1 MRGKKITRQLS
12 KFLETDDFDQDLG
25 ELTALLAEK
34 QISLP
39 KETLLSGLGDFLD
52 AVEKAYEQSEKMLS
66 IANHSLYLSSEELNQ
81 KNKNLHQTQ
90 ALIRDMLNSL
100 PEGFMIFDRQGN
112 CTSLVSRKA
121 LDLMEKNPEGMSLP
135 ASLGIHDSAEAESL
149 LDWYNFLFEEKMP
162 FEDLADL
169 GPKRLNHSD
178 PGRHIHL
185 HFKPIRNEE
194 SRLHSVVMIAIDMTA
209 EIQAIAEAELMRSR
223 SEMILHRHQN
233 PQGFFRCLELVEEG
247 VQRARNLRASASL
260 SPIEIEELQRDLHTL
275 KGTLG
280 MFSIN
285 GLRHLAHE
293 LEDKIKEAE
302 MQGEVPGD
310 LAAKVA
316 QELEAAYQNFHQE
329 HQKILSLDKRKADQR
344 QISGQGIQ
352 QFLAWVSQRPDA
364 AEIAAQF
371 RQDILFIPLSGMIE
385 TLMDGAQ
392 QTAKRVEKNLICHLD
407 CPSDLRVDPQ
417 LLEGFEVLVHL
428 VSNAVDHGIES
439 PDEREASGKAATGN
453 LIFEA
458 RRSNQYLVLKF
469 QDDGR
474 GINLSRVRQKSTELG
489 LITADASEPEVLQSI
504 FSHGFSTKDE
514 VSETSGRGVGLDAVK
529 NWVEKLQGE
538 IKVVSQSGIGTS
550 FEVHLPIFQSTE
562 ARQRSVA

>member
-135 ASLGIHDSAEAESL
+135 ASLGIHDPAEAESL

-178 PGRHIHL
+178 PSRHIHL
-185 HFKPIRNEE
+185 HFKPIRDEE

-352 QFLAWVSQRPDA
+352 QFLAWVNQRTDA

-371 RQDILFIPLSGMIE
+371 RQDILFTPLSGMIE

-392 QTAKRVEKNLICHLD
+392 QTAKRVGKNLVCHLD

-439 PDEREASGKAATGN
+439 PEEREASGKATAGN
-453 LIFEA
+453 LVFEA
-458 RRSNQYLVLKF
+458 RRSNQYLILKF

-474 GINLSRVRQKSTELG
+474 GINLSRVREKSTELG